1 MFTTSS
7 KNNSSLVSIII
18 PSYNQANFLSE
29 TLDSVLSQNY
39 QNWECIIIDDGST
52 DNTKEIAQKYY
63 SKDKRFKY
71 IKQENQGPSVAR
83 NNGILNSSGKYILPL
98 DSDDL
103 ISKDYLQEAVDI
115 LENKPKIKLVYCE
128 VELFGDASGIW
139 NLPDYSY
146 EKILLGNMIFCTAMF
161 RRSDYNKTSGYDKK
175 MRDGLEDWDFW
186 LSLLK
191 EDDIVYRIP
200 KVHFF
205 YRIRQKSRNKEA
217 YANNKTTEGIYNYI
231 FLKHKDLYDGKI
243 NPLYEKYEKYLKD
256 QEIQQKDLE
265 IQRKDAELN
274 KIKTSLRWKTPSYL
288 YRIYEKRI
296 QKYIP
301 KKIFRLIDL
310 IIRFFKK

>member
-1 MFTTSS
+1 MVKTSA
-7 KNNSSLVSIII
+7 KNNNSLVSIIT

-29 TLDSVLSQNY
+29 TLDSVLKQDY

-52 DNTKEIAQKYY
+52 DNTKEIAQKYC

-115 LENKPKIKLVYCE
+115 LEKKPKIKLVYCE

-139 NLPDYSY
+139 NLPEYSY
-146 EKILLGNMIFCTAMF
+146 EKILFGNMIFCTAMF
-161 RRSDYNKTSGYDKK
+161 RRLDYDNTNGYDKK

-186 LSLLK
+186 LSLL
-191 EDDIVYRIP
+191 EENDIVYRIP

-205 YRIRQKSRNKEA
+205 YRIRKKSRNKEA
-217 YANNKTTEGIYNYI
+217 YINNKTAEEIYKYI
-231 FLKHKDLYDGKI
+231 FFKHKALYEGKL

-256 QEIQQKDLE
+256 QEIQRKDKE
-265 IQRKDAELN
+265 IQRKDREIQNMKSSKFWKLQE
-274 KIKTSLRWKTPSYL
+274 KYMKLRSKFIK
-288 YRIYEKRI
+288 
-296 QKYIP
+296 
-301 KKIFRLIDL
+301 
-310 IIRFFKK
+310 